1 MSSTT
6 EAAPSSEPGGLLGSY
21 QPPPT
26 AFDEM
31 LDADGTIRPAWRRL
45 MGALDKLG
53 PESLMRHADQARR
66 LLRDNGVTYNVYG
79 SADSPDRPWELDCV
93 PLLLPGDEWNRL
105 AEGLVQRATLL
116 NLILVDI
123 YGRQE
128 LLKQGLLPPEL
139 VLGHPG
145 FLLPCHG
152 IRVPNDCFLHLYA
165 AHLARGADGR
175 WLVLADRT
183 QGPSGAGYAVE
194 NRLVVSRV
202 LAENFHEARVRR
214 LASFFKTLR
223 ESLYASATRHREN
236 PRVVLL
242 SPGPTSS
249 AYFEDAYL
257 ARYLGFTL
265 VEGGDLTVRD
275 NAVYLKTLGGLL
287 PVDVVLRR
295 LQDDDCDPLELRGE
309 TILGVPGLVQAAR
322 QGNVVV
328 ANALGCGILES
339 PALGALLPDL
349 CRRMLGEELRLP
361 SVPTWWCGRDDDRR
375 YVLDRLPQMVIRHAL
390 LPRSRKPIVPGRLSS
405 AERERLAEQIRK
417 HPASYAA
424 QELVERSTCP
434 IFSRGGFQPRHLA
447 LRTFVATAGDRYE
460 VMPGGLLRLS
470 DQSDQLGPSMSAG
483 QGSKDLWVLSDGPVH
498 PVTLLQPSGA
508 PIDLRRSTHDLPS
521 RVADNL
527 FWLGRQLERAE
538 GIVRQLRSLISR
550 LISESEPG
558 SMPEIPVLFEALLS
572 DWRHE
577 NPKVGADEL
586 HDEDDPYRERRAEIL
601 RLLFDESRPDSLRS
615 TLHTVHRLATIVRD
629 RLSIDSF
636 QILNQLFREIGRSGT
651 QADLPLG
658 DALNQLNQLV
668 LLLAA
673 FSGLGM
679 ESMTRGPGWRFL
691 DIGRRIER
699 GQHTVRLLRGTLVTP
714 YEEQQPVVEALLEI
728 ADSSMTYRARY
739 LTSIQV
745 PPALDLIL
753 TDESN
758 PRSVAFQLN
767 ALAQHVKDLPREE
780 GRPQVSAEQ
789 RIVQAVQTDLVCTDV
804 EALCSAIDGK
814 TGERSQLDELLLRLE
829 TQLGGLA
836 EAVTHSYLIHAGK
849 SQRLGRMSAPTLG

>member
-6 EAAPSSEPGGLLGSY
+6 EAAPSSEPGGLLSGY
-21 QPPPT
+21 RPLVGPY
-26 AFDEM
+26 DEM
-31 LDADGTIRPAWRRL
+31 IDPTGSIRPAWRRL
-45 MGALDKLG
+45 TTVLDKLG
-53 PESLMRHADQARR
+53 PDGLVRQAEQARR

-79 SADSPDRPWELDCV
+79 SEDSPDRPWELDCV
-93 PLLLPGDEWNRL
+93 PLMIGGDDWNRL
-105 AEGLVQRATLL
+105 ADGLVQRATLL
-116 NLILVDI
+116 NLILTDI
-123 YGRQE
+123 YGRQD

-152 IRVPNDCFLHLYA
+152 LRVPNDCYLHLYA
-165 AHLARGADGR
+165 AHLARGPDGR

-214 LASFFKTLR
+214 LAGFFKTFR

-242 SPGPTSS
+242 SPGPSSS

-275 NAVYLKTLGGLL
+275 NAAYLKTLGGLL

-309 TILGVPGLVQAAR
+309 TMLGVPGLLQAAR
-322 QGNVVV
+322 QGNVVI

-339 PALGALLPDL
+339 PALAALLPDL

-361 SVPTWWCGRDDDRR
+361 SVPTWWCGRDEDRR
-375 YVLDRLPQMVIRHAL
+375 YVLERLPQMVIRHAL
-390 LPRSRKPIVPGRLSS
+390 LPRARKPIVAGRLSPV
-405 AERERLAEQIRK
+405 ERERLAEQIRK
-417 HPASYAA
+417 HPTAYAA
-424 QELVERSTCP
+424 QELVDRSTCP
-434 IFSRGGFQPRHLA
+434 VFGKGELQPRHLA
-447 LRTFVATAGDRYE
+447 LRAFVAAAGDRYE

-470 DQSDQLGPSMSAG
+470 DDSDQLGPSMSAG
-483 QGSKDLWVLSDGPVH
+483 QGSKDLWVLSDGPVA
-498 PVTLLQPSGA
+498 PVSLLQPPGA
-508 PIDLRRSTHDLPS
+508 AVELRRSTHDLPS

-538 GIVRQLRSLISR
+538 GTVRQLRSLISR

-558 SMPEIPVLFEALLS
+558 SMPEIPVLFEALLQE
-572 DWRHE
+572 WRTE
-577 NPKVGADEL
+577 AATPED
-586 HDEDDPYRERRAEIL
+586 DQDDPYRERRTEIL
-601 RLLFDESRPDSLRS
+601 RLLYDESRRDSLRS
-615 TLHTVHRLATIVRD
+615 TIHTVHRLATIVRD

-636 QILNQLFREIGRSGT
+636 RILNQLFREIGSGKVP
-651 QADLPLG
+651 AEMPLG
-658 DALNQLNQLV
+658 DVLLQLNQLIV
-668 LLLAA
+668 LLAA

-699 GQHTVRLLRGTLVTP
+699 GQHTVRLLRGTLVHP
-714 YEEQQPVVEALLEI
+714 MAESQPVIEALLEI
-728 ADSSMTYRARY
+728 ADSSMTYRSRY

-745 PPALDLIL
+745 PPTLDLIL

-758 PRSVAFQLN
+758 PRSVAFQMN
-767 ALAQHVKDLPREE
+767 ALSQHVKDLPRDE

-804 EALCSAIDGK
+804 ESLCSEIDPES
-814 TGERSQLDELLLRLE
+814 GERRSLEELLLRLE
-829 TQLGGLA
+829 TQLGTLA
-836 EAVTHSYLIHAGK
+836 EAVTHSYLIHAGP
-849 SQRLGRMSAPTLG
+849 SHRLGRMTVSTLA